1 MTENFER
8 YHCQMALPG
17 FGKAAQQRLQNA
29 KVLIVGAGGLGCP
42 AAQYL
47 AAAGIGTIGIADD
60 DVVSL
65 RNLHRQILYTPTDVG
80 RPKVEVAAG
89 KLQQQNPAIK
99 ILPYRLRITP
109 DHAMEL
115 IEGFDL
121 VIEGTDNFETKLL
134 LNDACVLSGK
144 PLVYG
149 AIYQYEGQVSVWNV
163 LREDGT
169 YSPNYRDVFPDA
181 EKAQVPNCAEGGV
194 IPTLAGIVG
203 CMQANEAIKY
213 LIGSENV
220 LAGKLWIMNVL
231 DGQTRTIKLKKTDV
245 QINGLPDIVRT
256 ITLDELTNGAGNYEL
271 IDVRTEHE
279 HEAFHIGG
287 LNIPLAD
294 LEDRLTSINHVVPI
308 VCYCTTGKRSASA
321 ALLIKRRFPEAVV
334 YSLKN
339 GIEKTQGN
347 YIRAFKGKNAV

>member
-1 MTENFER
+1 MSENFER

-17 FGKAAQQRLQNA
+17 FGRASQQRLQNA
-29 KVLIVGAGGLGCP
+29 KVLLVGAGGLGCP

-65 RNLHRQILYTPTDVG
+65 SNLHRQILYTPNDVG
-80 RPKVEVAAG
+80 LPKVEVSTG

-99 ILPYRLRITP
+99 IVPYRLRVTP
-109 DHAMEL
+109 DNVMGL

-121 VIEGTDNFETKLL
+121 VIEGTDNLETKLL

-149 AIYQYEGQVSVWNV
+149 AIYQYEGQVSIWNV
-163 LREDGT
+163 LQEDGT
-169 YSPNYRDVFPDA
+169 YSPNYRDVFPEA

-194 IPTLAGIVG
+194 LPPLAGIVG

-213 LIGSENV
+213 LIGSERL

-231 DGQTRTIKLKKTDV
+231 DGQTHRIKLRKTDV
-245 QINGLPDIVRT
+245 QIDRLPDAVST
-256 ITLDELTNGAGNYEL
+256 ITLDELTNGTGNYQL
-271 IDVRTEHE
+271 IDVRNEHE
-279 HEAFHIGG
+279 HKAFDIGG
-287 LNIPLAD
+287 LNIPLAE
-294 LEDRLTSINHVVPI
+294 LENQLTSINHSVPI
-308 VCYCTTGKRSASA
+308 VCYCATGKRSASA
-321 ALLIKRRFPEAVV
+321 ALLIKRRFPEVVV

-339 GIEKTQGN
+339 GIEKTV
-347 YIRAFKGKNAV
+347 Y